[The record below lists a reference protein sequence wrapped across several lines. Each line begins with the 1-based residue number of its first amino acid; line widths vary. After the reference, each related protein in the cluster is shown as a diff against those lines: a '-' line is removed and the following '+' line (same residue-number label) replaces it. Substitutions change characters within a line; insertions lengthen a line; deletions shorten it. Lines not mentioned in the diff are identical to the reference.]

1 MDVER
6 LADEDGEG
14 RGVLFGGDPKVVH
27 LRLEA
32 GESVP
37 PHRHP
42 GETVV
47 FHVLDGEFALTVG
60 EATERLSAGAVA
72 RFDGAQDISPS
83 AETDAEALL
92 VLASD

>member
-1 MDVER
+1 MKVER
-6 LADEDGEG
+6 LGSDGEG
-14 RGVLFGGDPKVVH
+14 RGVVFDGDPKVVH
-27 LRLEA
+27 LRLAA
-32 GESVP
+32 GERVP

-47 FHVLDGEFALTVG
+47 FHVLAGEFALTVG
-60 EATERLSAGAVA
+60 EATERLSAGSLA
-72 RFDGAQDISPS
+72 RFDGAQDVSPA